1 MKQIAAVIAALTI
14 IITLP
19 ACRKDNGEGRVFKYD
34 ISGNPDTL
42 DPQQSEDPNADT
54 IIANMFMGL
63 VTTAQDGS
71 LQSGVAES
79 WSISEDGLTYSF
91 KLRDDVYWT
100 DREGF
105 EAQCT
110 ANDFVFGFRRLF
122 QPETEAPRVKDFYCI
137 KNGKLINQKSISD
150 SRLLGVTAKSDLELE
165 ITLESPNPRLLSM
178 LSEPP
183 AMPCHEEY
191 FTKSRGKYGLSAE
204 CTPSNGAFYLES
216 WTYNAY
222 NTTDINNLI
231 LRKHAKNAETRTI
244 SPSGLNF
251 FIEDEER
258 FIPDFKGGDISCLA
272 VSNNDRS
279 QLGSSYTVHEFSNI
293 TCGLAFNSSFTLF
306 KNENFRRVLC
316 MLIDREAI
324 MNAIPEYEKAEGIV
338 PKQVSMEGVNYRELA
353 GGDTDVAMPATESA
367 TGALRPKAGAVTIPE
382 HNVKAATDLYK
393 SISPQLD
400 KSLFTGAKVIVPDS
414 AAQTAVSY
422 IMQEWQREL
431 GFYCKVETLSEGEY
445 ARALKN
451 GDFDIAVLELSG
463 KYNSPSAYLG
473 QFSSGDPG
481 NYTRFYNAE
490 LENFL
495 NRAESAKDSQTSA
508 EMFLRA
514 EQTLIDRCAFYPLY
528 YKNEYFFTNKKAR
541 DIIYNPF
548 TKTVNFSQAK
558 QKK

>member
-1 MKQIAAVIAALTI
+1 MKQLAAFLAVLIM
-14 IITLP
+14 ITLLP
-19 ACRKDNGEGRVFKYD
+19 ACRRDDGEGRVFKYD

-54 IIANMFMGL
+54 IIANMFTGL

-79 WSISEDGLTYSF
+79 WSVSEDGLKYSF
-91 KLRDDVYWT
+91 KLRSDVYWT

-105 EAQCT
+105 LAPCT
-110 ANDFVFGFRRLF
+110 AQDFVFGFRRLF
-122 QPETEAPRVKDFYCI
+122 LPETEAPRVKDYFCI
-137 KNGKLINQKSISD
+137 KNGRAINQKSVTD
-150 SRLLGVTAKSDLELE
+150 SRLLGVEAKSDFKLE
-165 ITLESPNPRLLSM
+165 ITLETPNPRLLSM

-183 AMPCHEEY
+183 AMPCNEEY
-191 FTKSRGKYGLSAE
+191 FKKAQGRYGLSAE

-231 LRKHAKNAETRTI
+231 LRKNTKNAETQTI
-244 SPSGLNF
+244 CPSGLNF
-251 FIEDEER
+251 FIEDEED
-258 FIPDFKGGDISCLA
+258 FIGDFKSGDISCLA
-272 VSNNDRS
+272 VSNNDRG
-279 QLGSSYTVHEFSNI
+279 QLGSSYSVREFGNI
-293 TCGLAFNSSFTLF
+293 TCGLAFNSNFTLF

-316 MLIDREAI
+316 MLIDRNAI
-324 MNAIPEYEKAEGIV
+324 MSALPEYEKAEGVV
-338 PKQVSMEGVNYRELA
+338 PKQVSMEGANYREL
-353 GGDTDVAMPATESA
+353 
-367 TGALRPKAGAVTIPE
+367 AGAVTIPE
-382 HNVKAATDLYK
+382 YNVKAATDLYK
-393 SISPQLD
+393 SISPQID
-400 KSLFTGAKVIVPDS
+400 KTLFTGAKVIVPDS
-414 AAQTAVSY
+414 ASQTAVSY
-422 IMQEWQREL
+422 ILQEWQREL

-463 KYNSPSAYLG
+463 KFNSPSAYLG
-473 QFSSGDPG
+473 QFSNGDPG

-495 NRAESAKDSQTSA
+495 TRAENARDTSSSA
-508 EMFLRA
+508 EQYLQA

-548 TKTVNFSQAK
+548 TKTVNFAQAK

>member
-1 MKQIAAVIAALTI
+1 MLAALTI

-19 ACRKDNGEGRVFKYD
+19 ACRKDEGEGRVFKYD

-79 WSISEDGLTYSF
+79 WSVSEDGLTYSF
-91 KLRDDVYWT
+91 KLRNDVFWT

-137 KNGKLINQKSISD
+137 KNGRLINQKSISD
-150 SRLLGVTAKSDLELE
+150 SRLLGVAAKSDLELE

-191 FTKSRGKYGLSAE
+191 FKAAQGRYGLSAE

-231 LRKHAKNAETRTI
+231 LRRHAKNAETQTI

-251 FIEDEER
+251 FIEDEED
-258 FIPDFKGGDISCLA
+258 FIPDFKNGDISCLA

-279 QLGSSYTVHEFSNI
+279 QLGSSYTVHEFGNI

-316 MLIDREAI
+316 MLIDRSAI
-324 MNAIPEYEKAEGIV
+324 MEALPEYEKAEGVV
-338 PKQVSMEGVNYRELA
+338 PKQVSMEGMNYREL
-353 GGDTDVAMPATESA
+353 
-367 TGALRPKAGAVTIPE
+367 AGAVTIPE
-382 HNVKAATDLYK
+382 YNVKAATDLYK

-414 AAQTAVSY
+414 ASQTAVSY
-422 IMQEWQREL
+422 ILQEWQREL

-451 GDFDIAVLELSG
+451 GDFDIAILELSG
-463 KYNSPSAYLG
+463 KFNSPSAYLG
-473 QFSSGDPG
+473 QFSSGDTN
-481 NYTRFYNAE
+481 NYTRFFNAE